1 MATQIEE
8 ETRTQIGQIGKT
20 EKRIGYQIRK
30 PISIFR
36 ENRKSNAEKRNM
48 RKLQWTPKP
57 KNRSFLVKKLKN
69 RSKNSQNRKI
79 ENLNAP
85 LLKEGDFKATLSR
98 KDAKNIFICWCLFRS
113 ARKQSISIRFSQ
125 FEVGH
130 IYIFFDKYCEMAV
143 HLETNYCCPWYRI
156 FKATVYWNYWN
167 VAWIYFKFTLH
178 WLGLKGFHYRVGQ
191 M

>member
-57 KNRSFLVKKLKN
+57 KNRSFLVKKPKN

-85 LLKEGDFKATLSR
+85 SLKRVTSKQHYLGRTR
-98 KDAKNIFICWCLFRS
+98 KIYLFVDVYLEVQESNRF
-113 ARKQSISIRFSQ
+113 QSGSLNS
-125 FEVGH
+125 
-130 IYIFFDKYCEMAV
+130 K
-143 HLETNYCCPWYRI
+143 
-156 FKATVYWNYWN
+156 
-167 VAWIYFKFTLH
+167 
-178 WLGLKGFHYRVGQ
+178 
-191 M
+191 